1 MTKALARKTEIT
13 MIVKLHQDVTTI
25 TVGRV
30 VYIKSYFKAPCIQ
43 TSCGVFFFRIKTT
56 SKTYPESK
64 GGLNLKGELA
74 HSYCRKCLSS
84 FLYKYSL
91 AEFVLKMQKN
101 PAKQN
106 CQGKRKTALD
116 AVES

>member
-1 MTKALARKTEIT
+1 MLLQLRS
-13 MIVKLHQDVTTI
+13 
-25 TVGRV
+25 VGLSTL
-30 VYIKSYFKAPCIQ
+30 KSYFKAPCIQ

-101 PAKQN
+101 PAEQN

-116 AVES
+116 TVEFQFVDTTNCKLLKSVLQGK